1 MKKIIL
7 KTALCLSMCVFFAH
21 SAFAFAFTDI
31 SALAQRAIQFVQT
44 AAHYAQ
50 SVQHFNQF
58 FGYVQEFN
66 NHRRQFESYYRN
78 FNRVYRQ
85 MSSSAYYRDFNPSN
99 WRWTRIDDHL
109 LRVWRR
115 YNHAAW
121 EVQMLAIRTSRL
133 YETNPIYR
141 RYADRLIALSE
152 EQVENLRK
160 EEAYL
165 QELEAKEEQHMATL
179 ERLRNTNH
187 DVVTADGEISLS
199 HQIALTNA
207 ILLELAAVQAES
219 RAIEQR
225 LLTLQRDQQNLIAQ
239 MKQFELEAQRDDGLN
254 LDFIFNNTI
263 AR

>member
-1 MKKIIL
+1 MKKLFL
-7 KTALCLSMCVFFAH
+7 KTALCLSMFVFFAN
-21 SAFAFAFTDI
+21 SAYAFAFTDV
-31 SALAQRAIQFVQT
+31 SALAQRAMQFAQT
-44 AAHYAQ
+44 ATHYAR
-50 SVQHFNQF
+50 SIQHFNQF

-66 NHRRQFESYYRN
+66 NHRRQFENYYRN

-85 MSSSAYYRDFNPSN
+85 MSSAAYYRDFNPSN
-99 WRWTRIDDHL
+99 WRWTHIDDHL

-115 YNHAAW
+115 YSHAAW
-121 EVQMLAIRTSRL
+121 EIQMLAIRTSRL
-133 YETNPIYR
+133 YESNPIYR

-165 QELEAKEEQHMATL
+165 QALEAKEEQHMATL

-199 HQIALTNA
+199 HQIALTNS

-225 LLTLQRDQQNLIAQ
+225 LLTLQREQQNLIAR
-239 MKQFELEAQRDDGLN
+239 MKQFELEAQREDSRN
-254 LDFIFNNTI
+254 LDFIFDST
-263 AR
+263 APR